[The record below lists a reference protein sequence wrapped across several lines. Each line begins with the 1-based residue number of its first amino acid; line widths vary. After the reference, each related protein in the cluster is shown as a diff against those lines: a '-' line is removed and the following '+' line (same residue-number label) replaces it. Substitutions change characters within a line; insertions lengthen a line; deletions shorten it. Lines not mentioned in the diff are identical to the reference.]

1 MSIEQTDMIEIF
13 LELKWHIKRILI
25 KFIFQVDILE
35 MPDKLGRTAMFYAV
49 LYNQE
54 EILEYFIEKQANCN
68 VMLVDFFFY
77 W

>member
-1 MSIEQTDMIEIF
+1 
-13 LELKWHIKRILI
+13 
-25 KFIFQVDILE
+25 

-68 VMLVDFFFY
+68 VMLVDFFNDDRKMHCI
-77 W
+77 

>member
-1 MSIEQTDMIEIF
+1 
-13 LELKWHIKRILI
+13 
-25 KFIFQVDILE
+25 

-68 VMLVDFFFY
+68 VMLVDFFIGKRKIHCSLRISVY
-77 W
+77 VYL

>member
-1 MSIEQTDMIEIF
+1 
-13 LELKWHIKRILI
+13 
-25 KFIFQVDILE
+25 

-68 VMLVDFFFY
+68 VMLVSTYIFICQYNINNIVYTFNVTVTY
-77 W
+77 

>member
-1 MSIEQTDMIEIF
+1 
-13 LELKWHIKRILI
+13 
-25 KFIFQVDILE
+25 

-68 VMLVDFFFY
+68 VMLVDFFLLLNAKCTAVY
-77 W
+77 MTYTYNNKSTL